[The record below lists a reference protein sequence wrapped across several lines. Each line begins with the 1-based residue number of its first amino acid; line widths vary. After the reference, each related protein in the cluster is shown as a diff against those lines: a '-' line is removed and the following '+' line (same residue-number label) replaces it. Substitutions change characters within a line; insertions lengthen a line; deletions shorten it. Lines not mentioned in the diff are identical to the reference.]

1 MAATVTCHHHHGRL
15 PTSPIIR
22 DFNPTPLSQPI
33 TDIISEIPPS
43 CPPLHHRHPFCRH
56 HHHQSHP
63 LRGVL
68 ILSPLFFC
76 HCQYYHCH
84 PCGRVGDQDPLHPR
98 AVASRVLGEVRPE
111 AVASRVLGD
120 FLACSVGVPWE
131 PGKPQSVPDSEREA
145 VTPVPP
151 AHSPKSILLNRQR
164 GSPLP
169 TEQGMER

>member
-1 MAATVTCHHHHGRL
+1 MAATVTRHHHHGRL

-22 DFNPTPLSQPI
+22 YFIIPLPYHNLSQ
-33 TDIISEIPPS
+33 TSSQKSPPS
-43 CPPLHHRHPFCRH
+43 CPPLHHRHPFCCH

-84 PCGRVGDQDPLHPR
+84 PCGRVGDQDPFHPR

-120 FLACSVGVPWE
+120 FLACRVGVPWE

-145 VTPVPP
+145 VT
-151 AHSPKSILLNRQR
+151 I
-164 GSPLP
+164 
-169 TEQGMER
+169 